1 MRRKELTKTSKLL
14 IYLAALEDVITPMA
28 NIYEFRNR
36 VLFST
41 KGSFNSTLYKFQ
53 KRGWIKLVDKNAE
66 RFIKLTAKGELEA
79 LVAKAKLPF
88 NGKWDG
94 KWRLIIFDIPADY
107 NKHRD
112 LLRRLLKKNNFRQL
126 QASVYVNPYPLNREA
141 VKYLQEAK
149 LTPYIRIIKVEE
161 MDNDRE
167 LRKLFN
173 LK

>member
-112 LLRRLLKKNNFRQL
+112 LLRRLLKKNN
-126 QASVYVNPYPLNREA
+126 PYPLNREA